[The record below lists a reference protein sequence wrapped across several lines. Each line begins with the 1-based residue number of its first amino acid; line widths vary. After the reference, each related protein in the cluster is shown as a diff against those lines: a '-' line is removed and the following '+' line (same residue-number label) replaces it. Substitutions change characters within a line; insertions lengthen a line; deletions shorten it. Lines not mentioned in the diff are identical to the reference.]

1 MIDSYG
7 RDITYLRLSVTE
19 LCNLRC
25 RYCMPGDGICKK
37 SHAEMLTEEEYI
49 AVVKAAASLGIS
61 KVRITG
67 GEPLVKKNIVSIC
80 EHIASVKGIEE
91 ICLTTNGILLPQ
103 YAKALR
109 DAGVSRLNISL
120 DTLIPDKYAYITRTG
135 TLNDAFNGLY
145 AALDAGYE
153 KIKIN
158 TVLIGGFNDT
168 EIEALAN
175 LTMQYPVDVRFIE
188 LMPMYDSGDFD
199 ENSLISCSKVL
210 EVLSNLQPVSS
221 ADGVAQLSDVQVW
234 MTVPEGETVTLRYRP
249 APGGGWRDIVYD
261 GTGKPMCI
269 ALDNVLSYEGIY
281 LRYGINAMLHRI
293 HGLAGNL
300 FMIPNTRNL
309 LRMDDD
315 DAYLQNGPLS
325 WPWLQCEY
333 LHYDVPAAKWS
344 YDSDD
349 TETATWNSDGTIKMV
364 RRQEVGVLPM
374 PMRDDEDKRAVKG
387 GLKTANGEWA
397 VGLVETITVNLG
409 SRNAKLTV
417 RYEIN

>member
-1 MIDSYG
+1 MIDNFG
-7 RDITYLRLSVTE
+7 RNITYLRLSVTE

-25 RYCMPGDGICKK
+25 RYCMPADGVCKK

-80 EHIASVKGIEE
+80 EHTASVKGIEE
-91 ICLTTNGILLPQ
+91 VCLTTNGVLLPQ

-120 DTLIPDKYAYITRTG
+120 DTLMPEKYAYITRTG
-135 TLNDAFNGLY
+135 TLNDALNGLY

-210 EVLSNLQPVSS
+210 EVLSNLQPISS
-221 ADGVAQLSDVQVW
+221 ADGVAQLYRMNGAQGNIGLIRPISAHFCAACNRIRVTADGKLKPCLHSDIEYSLKGLPFDE
-234 MTVPEGETVTLRYRP
+234 MKTVMEQAIWNKPQWHGEMDAIHRSR
-249 APGGGWRDIVYD
+249 AGRNMNEIGG
-261 GTGKPMCI
+261 
-269 ALDNVLSYEGIY
+269 
-281 LRYGINAMLHRI
+281 
-293 HGLAGNL
+293 
-300 FMIPNTRNL
+300 
-309 LRMDDD
+309 
-315 DAYLQNGPLS
+315 
-325 WPWLQCEY
+325 
-333 LHYDVPAAKWS
+333 
-344 YDSDD
+344 
-349 TETATWNSDGTIKMV
+349 
-364 RRQEVGVLPM
+364 
-374 PMRDDEDKRAVKG
+374 
-387 GLKTANGEWA
+387 
-397 VGLVETITVNLG
+397 
-409 SRNAKLTV
+409 
-417 RYEIN
+417 